1 MSKPPKIAWLHSHL
15 HNWMGSTRFI
25 FQVITHLKAEIDVVL
40 IVQSADPAILKKF
53 TDAGIEVVNLQGKST
68 NSVLFWMNLESYC
81 KKDAQKIQQY
91 LDEQEIKKTISSM
104 FPMHYIASKLQGIK
118 NYQYCF
124 EPFAYFWDDSMVR
137 QSSFGMST
145 ILKTLRALYK
155 QKDIEAVSKM
165 TKLFCINKGVQ
176 AVIQKAYGRE
186 AIPTYMGV
194 KIDFFQPGCSDEIK
208 QRFKDHR
215 ILIHSTDYTLAK
227 GDMLAIE
234 IMQKLVPKYPDLKLL
249 ITTSIPDDHQKKQLQ
264 HKIDAAGMRDW
275 IEILGFVEE
284 HELPQFMSL
293 ADIALY
299 PGFTENA
306 GASAASL
313 FVLEAMACGTT
324 VVRCDESEEEVLDG
338 INGLL
343 AKANNSDDFVEKISD
358 LLDNEVKRQSFAA
371 QTRQYIM
378 ERYQWKHCAQTLFR
392 SLDL

>member
-1 MSKPPKIAWLHSHL
+1 MSEIKKIAWLHSHL

-25 FQVITHLKAEIDVVL
+25 FQVITHLKEEIEVVL
-40 IVQSADPAILKKF
+40 IVQSANPEILKKF
-53 TDAGIEVVNLQGKST
+53 TDAGIEVLDLQGKST
-68 NSVLFWMNLESYC
+68 NSALFWMNLASCC
-81 KKDAQKIQQY
+81 KKDARKIQLY
-91 LDEQEIKKTISSM
+91 LDDHGITKTISSM
-104 FPMHYIASKLQGIK
+104 FPMHYIASKLHNIE

-124 EPFAYFWDDSMVR
+124 EPFAYFWDDSMLR
-137 QSSFGMST
+137 QSSFGMRT

-155 QKDIEAVSKM
+155 LKDIEAVSKM
-165 TKLFCINKGVQ
+165 KKLFCINKGVQ

-194 KIDFFQPGCSDEIK
+194 KVDFFKPYCSPEI
-208 QRFKDHR
+208 QDRFKNHR

-234 IMQKLVPKYPDLKLL
+234 IMQKLVKKYPDLKLL
-249 ITTSIPDDHQKKQLQ
+249 ITTSIPDENQKKQLQ
-264 HKIDAAGMRDW
+264 HKIDAAGMKAW

-293 ADIALY
+293 ADIAIY
-299 PGFTENA
+299 PGFTDNA

-378 ERYQWKHCAQTLFR
+378 ERYQWKHCAQTLLR
-392 SLDL
+392 SLDS